1 MFSCRE
7 LYHDLPQ
14 AMSKWCL
21 VDSVFSEPITFFDE
35 DSTRLLGLGQP
46 ASRGLQP
53 ADAHATTA
61 HDVTSDPAAAPS
73 LAVWLEHRFLAY
85 SWLGATWHSDCRFL
99 IRLATT
105 PPLLGHGFSDV
116 FATCGRVRFRDL
128 DAVSLWANAPDRG
141 GQRADTSSTAVLA
154 EATAMGD
161 SVSAS
166 STTPQ
171 VVREDQQHQQQQEQQ
186 SVQQDQ
192 QQEDLQQQDQDD
204 RKDHHHQQQQQQQQ
218 QTVLCP
224 ALFFLDAQL
233 QNQEAADI
241 WHELRL
247 TALAGTLQYNVTLR
261 VDEQLAFLAAS
272 DIDTLRIDA
281 ANAPIDT
288 VAFSNVRR
296 LEFALHNTM
305 EAIHGTF
312 EQVHCVAL
320 QSWPPIG
327 LGFPWARIPQVGEDQ
342 RSPLCDA
349 SALAGIPHVDLSRC
363 RNQMDLSPLH
373 GVRKL
378 LLSECLSTN
387 IQAVVA
393 AADDLVFRSAV
404 LTGNTLAA
412 TRVELGTAR
421 AVPLDLDLPNATHIS
436 LVGPRGVIQLTC
448 PPYLRLLRDTRNM
461 SMHELRLPA
470 FEHAVH
476 VELSVVDLVR
486 QQLADLGRR
495 VDRLVLRCSGHC
507 RIEDL
512 RDIPDSVHVGLE
524 AHQAVNIG
532 APVPPC
538 VQELQL
544 LCNETFQPRFVTSVP
559 HLRLQAEAGAYVRV
573 HDIHYLSGRQH
584 LHLER
589 CKLDGIIAECEQL
602 VLADCSGAVTISSTA
617 CLTVVNAARTT
628 SRPHSP
634 DHPLLLRSITDV
646 STCRLEGC
654 HIGSFSC
661 FDSIQRLILNNCE
674 FDDVS
679 SLPHVTSLVLRG
691 CRSTGN
697 AGNWQWPNVV
707 MVHQSPTE
715 MAATLQTRRTADRS
729 E

>member
-1 MFSCRE
+1 MTRLSAHHIALIAEHLVSTPPPTLQEHGHADQPRRRRFA
-7 LYHDLPQ
+7 YWQQ
-14 AMSKWCL
+14 AER
-21 VDSVFSEPITFFDE
+21 DSFSEPITFFDE

-73 LAVWLEHRFLAY
+73 LAVWLERRFLAY

-204 RKDHHHQQQQQQQQ
+204 RKDHQQQQQQQQQQ

-247 TALAGTLQYNVTLR
+247 TALAGTRGGTVTLR

-312 EQVHCVAL
+312 EQ
-320 QSWPPIG
+320 
-327 LGFPWARIPQVGEDQ
+327 D
-342 RSPLCDA
+342 
-349 SALAGIPHVDLSRC
+349 
-363 RNQMDLSPLH
+363 
-373 GVRKL
+373 
-378 LLSECLSTN
+378 ST
-387 IQAVVA
+387 
-393 AADDLVFRSAV
+393 
-404 LTGNTLAA
+404 
-412 TRVELGTAR
+412 
-421 AVPLDLDLPNATHIS
+421 
-436 LVGPRGVIQLTC
+436 
-448 PPYLRLLRDTRNM
+448 
-461 SMHELRLPA
+461 
-470 FEHAVH
+470 
-476 VELSVVDLVR
+476 
-486 QQLADLGRR
+486 GRR
-495 VDRLVLRCSGHC
+495 GSEKSICAM
-507 RIEDL
+507 
-512 RDIPDSVHVGLE
+512 P
-524 AHQAVNIG
+524 
-532 APVPPC
+532 
-538 VQELQL
+538 
-544 LCNETFQPRFVTSVP
+544 
-559 HLRLQAEAGAYVRV
+559 
-573 HDIHYLSGRQH
+573 
-584 LHLER
+584 
-589 CKLDGIIAECEQL
+589 L